1 MTADVQ
7 SLFAT
12 LTTAQTSPHLPV
24 AGAVTR
30 SCRSASR
37 LSRAAFFCLALLLS
51 WGGAAEAAESVPLFT
66 DLGSLRHPITTT
78 SEQAQ
83 QYFDQGLRLVYAFN
97 HEEAIRS
104 FEAAARHDPTAAMAH
119 WGIALALG
127 PNINAPMAKGDER
140 RAWEA
145 LQKARAQANH
155 VSPAEQR
162 YIEALGKRYSAK
174 GGSRVA
180 LDKAYANA
188 MRTVWQRS
196 PDDPDAGVLFTEAL
210 MDLRPWD
217 FWASDGRPHPG
228 TDEMVLTL
236 EVVLARHPDHPGACH
251 YYIHVVEASPKPERA
266 LACAERLPG
275 LMPGA
280 GHLVHMPAHIY
291 LRLGKYHEAAEGN
304 VHAVHVDKEY
314 LAGRAPSGDYAD
326 GYFTHNLDFLWASLM
341 MEGRQAEALKIA
353 RELTGTIT
361 EAEARKEKWK
371 EFYLPAPVFSLIRFG
386 RWEDLLRE
394 PVPPKG
400 LRVHEGMWRLGRGLA
415 SAAVGRVP
423 GAEGEHFVLAGL
435 AKQFRRDRS
444 PEDKTART
452 MLKIAERLLAGDI
465 AARRQKYDEAIR
477 ILREGVALEE
487 SLPYTE
493 PPYWPIP
500 LRHYLGATLL
510 TAGRPSEAEQVYR
523 EDLHRHPQ
531 NGWSLWGLTQSLRAQ
546 HKGGDADKADAQFK
560 SAWTHADVT
569 LQASRF

>member
-1 MTADVQ
+1 M
-7 SLFAT
+7 
-12 LTTAQTSPHLPV
+12 
-24 AGAVTR
+24 
-30 SCRSASR
+30 SR
-37 LSRAAFFCLALLLS
+37 LSRATFFCLALLLS

-66 DLGSLRHPITTT
+66 DLGALRHPITTT

-217 FWASDGRPHPG
+217 FWTSDGRPHPG
-228 TDEMVLTL
+228 TDEMVSTL
-236 EVVLARHPDHPGACH
+236 ETVLARHPDHPGACH

-304 VHAVHVDKEY
+304 AHAVHVDKEY
-314 LAGRAPSGDYAD
+314 LARRAPSGDYAD
-326 GYFTHNLDFLWASLM
+326 GYFAHNLQFLWAALM

-353 RELTGTIT
+353 RELTMTIT

-371 EFYLPAPVFSLIRFG
+371 EFYLPAPLFSMIRFG
-386 RWEDLLRE
+386 RWDDLLHE

-400 LRVHEGMWRLGRGLA
+400 LRVQEGIWRLGRGLA
-415 SAAVGRVP
+415 SAAMGRIP
-423 GAEGEHFVLAGL
+423 GAEGEHFVLTGL

-452 MLKIAERLLAGDI
+452 MLRIAERLLAGDI

-477 ILREGVALEE
+477 ILREGVTLEE

-500 LRHYLGATLL
+500 VRHYLGAMLL
-510 TAGRPSEAEQVYR
+510 TAGRPAEAEQVYR
-523 EDLHRHPQ
+523 EDLRRNPQ
-531 NGWSLWGLTQSLRAQ
+531 NGWSLWGLIQSLRAQ
-546 HKGGDADKADAQFK
+546 HKGGEADTIDGQFK
-560 SAWTHADVT
+560 SAWTYADIT
-569 LQASRF
+569 LPASRF